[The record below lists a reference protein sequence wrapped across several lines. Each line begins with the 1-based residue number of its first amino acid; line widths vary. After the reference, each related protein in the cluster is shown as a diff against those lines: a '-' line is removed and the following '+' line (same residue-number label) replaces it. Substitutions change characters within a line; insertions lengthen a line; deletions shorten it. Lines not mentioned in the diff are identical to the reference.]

1 MGSESPCGD
10 DGEDNGIPSG
20 TTISCI
26 AQMPRLNLK
35 RSAVPL
41 QQPSRGGPDTVS
53 VFDQS
58 VKAWVFG
65 WVPAALWAA
74 VLFLLSEQEGLG
86 RGLPTGT
93 DKLVHGGLY
102 LILGL
107 SLAWGKRRTGAGV
120 PGLLL
125 LLMGVGY
132 GALDDWHQSFVPGR
146 YSSVGDWV
154 ADSAGVML
162 GLVLFLRLSSP
173 SSDDGRSPNESTTP
187 NRNTTPSEGATTTG
201 SA

>member
-1 MGSESPCGD
+1 MKD
-10 DGEDNGIPSG
+10 
-20 TTISCI
+20 
-26 AQMPRLNLK
+26 
-35 RSAVPL
+35 
-41 QQPSRGGPDTVS
+41 
-53 VFDQS
+53 
-58 VKAWVFG
+58 WVFG
-65 WVPAALWAA
+65 WGPAALWAA
-74 VLFLLSEQEGLG
+74 VLFLLSELEGLG
-86 RGLPTGT
+86 RGLPGGA
-93 DKLVHGGLY
+93 DKLAHGGLY

-132 GALDDWHQSFVPGR
+132 GALDEWHQSFVPGR

-162 GLVLFLRLSSP
+162 GLVLFSRFSS
-173 SSDDGRSPNESTTP
+173 RSRDSGGSPYGSTTP
-187 NRNTTPSEGATTTG
+187 NGSSATTG

>member
-10 DGEDNGIPSG
+10 DGEDNGIPNG

-35 RSAVPL
+35 RSYCISSTA
-41 QQPSRGGPDTVS
+41 SSGGPDTVS
-53 VFDQS
+53 GFDQS

-65 WVPAALWAA
+65 WGPAALWAA
-74 VLFLLSEQEGLG
+74 VLFLLSEIEGLG
-86 RGLPTGT
+86 RGLPTGG
-93 DKLVHGGLY
+93 DKLAHGGLY
-102 LILGL
+102 FMLGL
-107 SLAWGKRRTGAGV
+107 SLAWGKRRIGAGV

-132 GALDDWHQSFVPGR
+132 GALDEWHQSFVPGR

-162 GLVLFLRLSSP
+162 GLVLFSRFSS
-173 SSDDGRSPNESTTP
+173 RSRDNEGSPYGSTTP
-187 NRNTTPSEGATTTG
+187 NEGTTTTG